1 MSKSESDGSSENE
14 WDDRGELAW
23 NEFDWENYLRTQE
36 DSVAKYLKF
45 YDKSRS
51 KPDRI
56 DLVAQQMGWDQE
68 SWSSDDDEDTSEGE
82 ESPENEDFDDSDP
95 YTVHKNPI
103 FVATKAIYLS
113 LKRDWE
119 KQAVDAGKIRQPLA
133 MAVQAS
139 LYRGEEQ
146 STMAIH
152 SLDFGD
158 YAMAVSQFKR
168 ALSELNQTFSL
179 LTDPR
184 LDGNRTLISLR
195 EEMFP
200 KLFDLREIWFRVIS
214 ECREELDRPT
224 DDEDESDE

>member
-1 MSKSESDGSSENE
+1 
-14 WDDRGELAW
+14 
-23 NEFDWENYLRTQE
+23 
-36 DSVAKYLKF
+36 
-45 YDKSRS
+45 
-51 KPDRI
+51 
-56 DLVAQQMGWDQE
+56 
-68 SWSSDDDEDTSEGE
+68 
-82 ESPENEDFDDSDP
+82 
-95 YTVHKNPI
+95 
-103 FVATKAIYLS
+103 
-113 LKRDWE
+113 
-119 KQAVDAGKIRQPLA
+119 
-133 MAVQAS
+133 
-139 LYRGEEQ
+139 
-146 STMAIH
+146 MAIH